1 MLASSKA
8 IEDYRHHYS
17 QEIRFVANVE
27 TPGLVDAFAR
37 VPREKFAGPG
47 PWRIASAEK
56 RMMSA
61 AGLGASSYTTI
72 EDARDLYH
80 NVVVVLDASKD
91 INNGQPGALAL
102 WMDALDLKPGGRVY
116 HMGCGAGYYT
126 AMMAEVVGS
135 EGSVVACEYQPELAE
150 RARENLSCYPNVTVH
165 AGDGAAF
172 DPGDCDAMLINAGV
186 TRLHPL
192 WLDRLRENGRLV
204 VPFTIGMSPTLGQGI
219 MAKIVRE
226 RGAYSAQ
233 FVSPLGIYS
242 CTGLRDPESE
252 ALLKKAL
259 ISGALIKLKSLR
271 RDEHE
276 AVDTCL
282 VHVPGMCISALD
294 AIAQGGGDA

>member
-1 MLASSKA
+1 MLAPSKA
-8 IEDYRHHYS
+8 IEDYRHYYS
-17 QEIRFVANVE
+17 QEIRFVANIE

-56 RMMSA
+56 RMMSV
-61 AGLGASSYTTI
+61 AGLGAPSYITI

-91 INNGQPGALAL
+91 INNGQPSALAL
-102 WMDALDLKPGGRVY
+102 WMDALDLKPGDRAY

-126 AMMAEVVGS
+126 ATMAEVLGP

-186 TRLHPL
+186 TRLNPL
-192 WLDRLRENGRLV
+192 WLDRLREGGRLV
-204 VPFTIGMSPTLGQGI
+204 APLTIATSPTVGQGV

-233 FVSPLGIYS
+233 FVSRGGIFS
-242 CTGLRDPESE
+242 CIGWRDAESE

-276 AVDTCL
+276 PAATCL
-282 VHVPGMCISALD
+282 VHTIGMCISS
-294 AIAQGGGDA
+294 GDPLTHNGSNA